1 MISTFKFKSLN
12 INNYSKKQINMFTYS
27 ERKREVKTIIKI
39 RNYIIYKIIINGD

>member
-27 ERKREVKTIIKI
+27 ERKREVKTIKI